1 MPTLTHRLKNFHHNE
16 RGAIALLVLAG
27 MLVVLMM
34 ALVIFDAGE
43 AGRDKVAVQAAA
55 DTAAW
60 SEAAVE
66 ARAMNMIAFANVAK
80 RVTIGM
86 TAFYDALWLS
96 YIELLAASVAL
107 AALCWLADIP
117 ALGALTPICEKIT
130 EFAVAVFA
138 IMAEEAPDGVIFA
151 TSLNTGFFKDDV
163 IALDNY
169 QSYMATLAPW
179 WAYAEGIQRGIR
191 NGAAI
196 TASYPVPPN
205 SFTTSN
211 LGVSLPGL
219 ELRTTGDVDTL
230 PIERTSDLVE
240 ALAQTC
246 TRVYSNF
253 DFAMHEADYFLKSAS
268 HMTKNAP
275 HNAIAYG
282 LTAILALANL
292 AITCPA
298 QMAIWGDKSHP
309 WRVKTYSGVAGSAKW
324 LTESSNLTFAY
335 LPNKERMHMARDRYK
350 FISKDFDYATP
361 LLGEQLY
368 RAGGYWAVARSEISF
383 QNGAPNLWNPSW
395 TARMRPVAIPGEWT
409 NNSPKFG
416 SAFVDVLPVM
426 IAGAALDQ
434 LTSGDIGLEGAL
446 PELTRILLATQ
457 AYTDNNMEGMTK

>member
-1 MPTLTHRLKNFHHNE
+1 MPTLTDRLSSFHRNE

-86 TAFYDALWLS
+86 TAFYDALWAS
-96 YIELLAASVAL
+96 YVELLAATVAL

-117 ALGALTPICEKIT
+117 ALGALTPICEEIT
-130 EFAVAVFA
+130 RFGVAVFT
-138 IMAEEAPDGVIFA
+138 IMAQEAPDGAIFLA
-151 TSLNTGFFKDDV
+151 SLNNGFFKDDV
-163 IALDNY
+163 VALDNY
-169 QSYMATLAPW
+169 QTYMTKLAPW

-211 LGVSLPGL
+211 LGISLPGL
-219 ELRTTGDVDTL
+219 QLRTTGDVDKL
-230 PIERTSDLVE
+230 PIERTPADD
-240 ALAQTC
+240 AIIQTC
-246 TRVYSNF
+246 IRIYSNF
-253 DFAMHEADYFLKSAS
+253 DFALHEADYLLKSAT
-268 HMTKNAP
+268 HMTENAP
-275 HNAIAYG
+275 YNAIAYG

-292 AITCPA
+292 AVTCPV
-298 QMAIWGDKSHP
+298 QMAVWGEPARP
-309 WRVKTYSGVAGSAKW
+309 WKIKDYSGVSGSAKW
-324 LTESSNLTFAY
+324 LTETSNLTFAY
-335 LPNKERMHMARDRYK
+335 LPNKERMHRARDRYK

-361 LLGEQLY
+361 VIGELIY
-368 RAGGYWAVARSEISF
+368 RSGGYWAIARSEISF
-383 QNGAPNLWNPSW
+383 QNGTPNLWHPSW

-416 SAFVDVLPVM
+416 SAFIDVLPVM
-426 IAGAALDQ
+426 IAGAGLSE
-434 LTSGDIGLEGAL
+434 LTSGDIDLDGAL

-457 AYTDNNMEGMTK
+457 AYTDPNLEGMSK